1 MIDADRNRL
10 ISSYDLWLFSE
21 GSHLRP
27 YEILGAHP
35 CNIDNRQGTRF
46 AVWAPNALAIWVIGD
61 FNEWDSNADALAKDE
76 ASGVW
81 FGFVPGACRGQR
93 YQFRVRQQQGQ
104 DVIKADPYAFCTE
117 LRPGQASIIEGL
129 QRLGKPASASVPF
142 LSAKGPHDGAVSIYE
157 VHLGSWRKKSL
168 WRWLSYEEL
177 AIELVNYVADMGFTH
192 IELLPV
198 MEHPYD
204 PSWGYQSLGIY
215 APTARYGSPA
225 QFAKFVEAAHDRG
238 LGVILDWT
246 PSHFPNDTYG
256 LVQFDG
262 TALYEHLDP
271 REGFH
276 PDWRTLIFN
285 LGRREV
291 ANYLLGNALFWIE
304 QYGVDGL
311 RVDAVASM
319 LYRDYSRA
327 EGAWIPNRWG
337 GRENLE
343 SIDFLK
349 QLNRR
354 LHQHAPRAIRIA
366 EESTAFPSVTTQH
379 HDVDH
384 DEGLGF
390 DWKWNMG
397 WMHDVLR
404 YFSRDCLFRA
414 HHQHD
419 LTFGIMYAYSE
430 RFVLA
435 LSHDEVVHG
444 KASLLV
450 KMPGDLWQRF
460 ANLRCLYALMWS
472 YPGKKL
478 LFMGSEWGSPKE
490 WHHDESLPWHLLA
503 QDSHL
508 GLQKFVRSLNRL
520 YRDCPSLHQSD
531 HDPKG
536 FRWISHDDHASSVL
550 AFLRINA
557 SREQSRMP
565 QMHGDPMLVI
575 CNLTPTPRIRYRI
588 GTPLHVDWKILLNS
602 DELDFGGS
610 GFGIQE
616 RRPGF
621 AGGAYFRH
629 QAIAWQG
636 QSQSI
641 EVDLPPLS
649 VLYLV
654 PAGHDARGLA

>member
-1 MIDADRNRL
+1 
-10 ISSYDLWLFSE
+10 
-21 GSHLRP
+21 
-27 YEILGAHP
+27 LGAHP
-35 CNIDNRQGTRF
+35 CDIGNRQGTRF
-46 AVWAPNALAIWVIGD
+46 AVWAPNAQAIWVIGD
-61 FNEWDSNADALAKDE
+61 FNEWDPHADALVKEE

-81 FGFVPGACRGQR
+81 FGFVPGARRGQC
-93 YQFRVRQQQGQ
+93 YQFRIRQQQGK
-104 DVIKADPYAFCTE
+104 DVIKADPYAFCTQ
-117 LRPGQASIIEGL
+117 LRPGQASVIEGL
-129 QRLGKPASASVPF
+129 QRQGQRVRASVPS
-142 LSAKGPHDGAVSIYE
+142 LPAADLHDQAVSIYE
-157 VHLGSWRKKSL
+157 VHLGSWRKQSQ
-168 WRWLSYEEL
+168 WQWLSYEEL
-177 AIELVNYVADMGFTH
+177 AIELVDYVADMGFTH
-192 IELLPV
+192 MELLPV

-204 PSWGYQSLGIY
+204 PSWGYQSIGIY

-225 QFAKFVEAAHDRG
+225 QFAKFVEAAHARG
-238 LGVILDWT
+238 IGVILDWT
-246 PSHFPNDTYG
+246 PSHFPNDAYG

-276 PDWRTLIFN
+276 PDWHTLIFN

-327 EGAWIPNRWG
+327 QGAWIPNRWG

-343 SIDFLK
+343 SISFLK

-379 HDVDH
+379 HAVDH

-404 YFSRDCLFRA
+404 YFSKDALFRS

-419 LTFGIMYAYSE
+419 LTFGMMYAYSE

-444 KASLLV
+444 KASLLS
-450 KMPGDLWQRF
+450 KMPGDPWQRF

-478 LFMGSEWGSPKE
+478 LFMGGEWGSPME

-503 QDSHL
+503 EESHR
-508 GLQKFVRSLNRL
+508 GMKRFVRALNQL
-520 YRDCPSLHQSD
+520 YRDYPSLHRSD
-531 HDPKG
+531 HHPSG

-550 AFLRINA
+550 VFVRTRV
-557 SREQSRMP
+557 SCGQSQDPPMP
-565 QMHGDPMLVI
+565 GHSLLVI
-575 CNLTPTPRIRYRI
+575 CNFTPIPRTRYRI
-588 GTPLHVDWKILLNS
+588 GTPIHADWKILLNS
-602 DELDFGGS
+602 DELNFGGS
-610 GFGIQE
+610 GYSTQE
-616 RRPGF
+616 GSQGF
-621 AGGAYFRH
+621 AQGAYISH

-636 QSQSI
+636 QSHSI
-641 EVDLPPLS
+641 ELDLPPLA
-649 VLYLV
+649 VIYLV
-654 PAGHDARGLA
+654 PLSHDARGLA

>member
-1 MIDADRNRL
+1 
-10 ISSYDLWLFSE
+10 
-21 GSHLRP
+21 
-27 YEILGAHP
+27 
-35 CNIDNRQGTRF
+35 
-46 AVWAPNALAIWVIGD
+46 
-61 FNEWDSNADALAKDE
+61 
-76 ASGVW
+76 
-81 FGFVPGACRGQR
+81 
-93 YQFRVRQQQGQ
+93 
-104 DVIKADPYAFCTE
+104 
-117 LRPGQASIIEGL
+117 
-129 QRLGKPASASVPF
+129 
-142 LSAKGPHDGAVSIYE
+142 
-157 VHLGSWRKKSL
+157 
-168 WRWLSYEEL
+168 
-177 AIELVNYVADMGFTH
+177 
-192 IELLPV
+192 
-198 MEHPYD
+198 
-204 PSWGYQSLGIY
+204 
-215 APTARYGSPA
+215 
-225 QFAKFVEAAHDRG
+225 
-238 LGVILDWT
+238 
-246 PSHFPNDTYG
+246 
-256 LVQFDG
+256 VQFDG

-276 PDWRTLIFN
+276 PDWHTLIFN

-354 LHQHAPRAIRIA
+354 LHQHAPQAIRIA

-379 HDVDH
+379 HAVDH

-404 YFSRDCLFRA
+404 YFSKDTLFRS

-419 LTFGIMYAYSE
+419 LTFGMMYAYSE

-444 KASLLV
+444 KASLLS
-450 KMPGDLWQRF
+450 KMPGDPWQRF

-478 LFMGSEWGSPKE
+478 LFMGGEWGSPKE

-503 QDSHL
+503 EESHQ
-508 GLQKFVRSLNRL
+508 GIKRFVRALNLL
-520 YRDCPSLHQSD
+520 YRDYPSLHQGD
-531 HDPKG
+531 HHPSG

-550 AFLRINA
+550 VFVRTRV
-557 SREQSRMP
+557 SCGQSQDPPMP
-565 QMHGDPMLVI
+565 GHSLLVI
-575 CNLTPTPRIRYRI
+575 CNFTPIPRTRYRI
-588 GTPLHVDWKILLNS
+588 GTPIHADWKILLNS
-602 DELDFGGS
+602 DELNFGGS
-610 GFGIQE
+610 GYSTQE
-616 RRPGF
+616 GSQGF
-621 AGGAYFRH
+621 AQGAYVSH

-636 QSQSI
+636 QSHSI
-641 EVDLPPLS
+641 VLDLPPLA

-654 PAGHDARGLA
+654 PVSHDARGLA

>member
-1 MIDADRNRL
+1 
-10 ISSYDLWLFSE
+10 
-21 GSHLRP
+21 
-27 YEILGAHP
+27 
-35 CNIDNRQGTRF
+35 
-46 AVWAPNALAIWVIGD
+46 V
-61 FNEWDSNADALAKDE
+61 
-76 ASGVW
+76 
-81 FGFVPGACRGQR
+81 
-93 YQFRVRQQQGQ
+93 
-104 DVIKADPYAFCTE
+104 
-117 LRPGQASIIEGL
+117 IEGL
-129 QRLGKPASASVPF
+129 QRQDQRVRASVPS
-142 LSAKGPHDGAVSIYE
+142 LPAEDLHDQAVSIYE
-157 VHLGSWRKKSL
+157 VHLGSWRKQSQ
-168 WRWLSYEEL
+168 WHWLSYEEL
-177 AIELVNYVADMGFTH
+177 AIELVDYVADMGFTH
-192 IELLPV
+192 MELLPV

-204 PSWGYQSLGIY
+204 PSWGYQSIGIY

-225 QFAKFVEAAHDRG
+225 QFAKFVEAAHARG
-238 LGVILDWT
+238 IGVILDWT
-246 PSHFPNDTYG
+246 PSHFPNDAYG

-276 PDWRTLIFN
+276 PDWHTLIFN

-354 LHQHAPRAIRIA
+354 LHQHAPQAIRIA

-379 HDVDH
+379 HAVDH

-404 YFSRDCLFRA
+404 YFSKDTLFRS

-419 LTFGIMYAYSE
+419 LTFGMMYAYSE

-444 KASLLV
+444 KASLLS
-450 KMPGDLWQRF
+450 KMPGDPWQRF

-478 LFMGSEWGSPKE
+478 LFMGGEWGSPKE

-503 QDSHL
+503 EESHQ
-508 GLQKFVRSLNRL
+508 GIKRFVRALNLL
-520 YRDCPSLHQSD
+520 YRDYPSLHQGD
-531 HDPKG
+531 HHPSG

-550 AFLRINA
+550 VFVRT
-557 SREQSRMP
+557 RVPCGQSQDPPMP
-565 QMHGDPMLVI
+565 GHSLLVI
-575 CNLTPTPRIRYRI
+575 CNFTPIPRTRYRI
-588 GTPLHVDWKILLNS
+588 GTPIHADWKILLNS
-602 DELDFGGS
+602 DELNFGGS
-610 GFGIQE
+610 GYSTQE
-616 RRPGF
+616 GSQGF
-621 AGGAYFRH
+621 AQGAYISH

-636 QSQSI
+636 QSHSI
-641 EVDLPPLS
+641 ELDLPPLA
-649 VLYLV
+649 VIYLV
-654 PAGHDARGLA
+654 PLSHDARGLA